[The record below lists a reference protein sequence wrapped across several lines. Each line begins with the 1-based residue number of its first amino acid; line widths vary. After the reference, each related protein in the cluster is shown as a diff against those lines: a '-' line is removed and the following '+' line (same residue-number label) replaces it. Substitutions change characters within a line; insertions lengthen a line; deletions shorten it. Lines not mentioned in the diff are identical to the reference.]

1 MIAARI
7 PWRSPW
13 ARLIPLMLL
22 VMVLAADRFLAP
34 SYHWKELLFFGIPA
48 LVALLVL
55 GLGLK
60 QSGLLTNPSLRV
72 EVGAQMPGVFLAF
85 LAAGIHAVDPK
96 ETRDITGPVCAAA
109 CLWLLANAFGSEFEH
124 RTLGQLLVQPCSR
137 GRIYLQKLGVA
148 GILGGMAAVAYL
160 MADVGPSLWGR
171 KAALLPL
178 GAWILGL
185 ASAPLFTLITRST
198 LAGFLF
204 SLTVPVALF
213 VIPVAWL
220 DLYHARHHRE
230 LPFPSRE
237 EQWLLWSGGAIYL
250 SATALAG
257 LRVFCRLEWREGGA
271 GGGSA
276 PGLHAFTGGLD
287 RWLGRRWLRQPAT
300 AQLIRKELRLH
311 VVPWLVA
318 GILVGLW
325 GLSLLVRKWAPESE
339 LGLAA
344 ANPSTATLFAGILGA
359 FVFLVTGASAIA
371 EERALGTLE
380 WQWTQPIPMARQ
392 WKIKVGV
399 AAALA
404 LTLGLILPAV
414 LVWLGFDAKVLS
426 AAFGQPDW
434 QSIVFYALSLAALFI
449 TSLYASSV
457 SQSSIKAVALT
468 PLLLGSLP
476 AILFMMF
483 WVQDKL
489 ESALQFKY
497 TDWKYTDLSRDLELL
512 NQRPP
517 AWHLW
522 LPPLDVLDLA
532 TDIGAFLVTLA
543 WLGLLAR
550 FTSSNAQHLRTSW
563 SAVSRQWVRLSGGA
577 TVTLY
582 LVLVTLDNASNE
594 LRHWRDL
601 KQSRTDREK
610 CIEFATKAEQEGKF
624 TPEYLAPL
632 GMTNRPSPEELVGA
646 LVQEWRW
653 NAGFLRLSQ
662 ELATHFQR
670 KPVVGLPTMT
680 SWEVMNSYR
689 VLPRPKTNPPNPST
703 AKPPST
709 SAPGQ

>member
-1 MIAARI
+1 
-7 PWRSPW
+7 
-13 ARLIPLMLL
+13 
-22 VMVLAADRFLAP
+22 
-34 SYHWKELLFFGIPA
+34 
-48 LVALLVL
+48 
-55 GLGLK
+55 
-60 QSGLLTNPSLRV
+60 
-72 EVGAQMPGVFLAF
+72 
-85 LAAGIHAVDPK
+85 
-96 ETRDITGPVCAAA
+96 
-109 CLWLLANAFGSEFEH
+109 
-124 RTLGQLLVQPCSR
+124 
-137 GRIYLQKLGVA
+137 
-148 GILGGMAAVAYL
+148 
-160 MADVGPSLWGR
+160 
-171 KAALLPL
+171 
-178 GAWILGL
+178 
-185 ASAPLFTLITRST
+185 
-198 LAGFLF
+198 
-204 SLTVPVALF
+204 
-213 VIPVAWL
+213 
-220 DLYHARHHRE
+220 
-230 LPFPSRE
+230 
-237 EQWLLWSGGAIYL
+237 
-250 SATALAG
+250 
-257 LRVFCRLEWREGGA
+257 
-271 GGGSA
+271 
-276 PGLHAFTGGLD
+276 LD

-426 AAFGQPDW
+426 AAFGEPDW
-434 QSIVFYALSLAALFI
+434 QSIVFCALALAALFA

-457 SQSSIKAVALT
+457 SQSSMKAVALT
-468 PLLLGSLP
+468 PLLLGSPP
-476 AILFMMF
+476 AILCLAL
-483 WVQDKL
+483 WVLDKL
-489 ESALQFKY
+489 ESALQVNG
-497 TDWKYTDLSRDLELL
+497 TDLSRDLDLL

-522 LPPLDVLDLA
+522 LPPIDVLDLA
-532 TDIGAFLVTLA
+532 ANVGAILVVLA

-550 FTSSNAQHLRTSW
+550 FTSSNAQHLRTRW
-563 SAVSRQWVRLSGGA
+563 STVSRQWARLSGGA
-577 TVTLY
+577 TVTLF
-582 LVLVTLDNASNE
+582 LGFVTLDNASYE
-594 LRHWRDL
+594 LRHWEDL

-624 TPEYLAPL
+624 VPEYLAPL
-632 GMTNRPSPEELVGA
+632 GITNRPSPEELVDA
-646 LVQEWRW
+646 LVRDGGWR
-653 NAGFLRLSQ
+653 AGFLRLSQ

-670 KPVVGLPTMT
+670 KPVVGVPTMT
-680 SWEVMNSYR
+680 SWEVMNSYW

>member
-1 MIAARI
+1 
-7 PWRSPW
+7 
-13 ARLIPLMLL
+13 
-22 VMVLAADRFLAP
+22 
-34 SYHWKELLFFGIPA
+34 
-48 LVALLVL
+48 
-55 GLGLK
+55 
-60 QSGLLTNPSLRV
+60 
-72 EVGAQMPGVFLAF
+72 
-85 LAAGIHAVDPK
+85 
-96 ETRDITGPVCAAA
+96 
-109 CLWLLANAFGSEFEH
+109 LANAFGSEFEH

-160 MADVGPSLWGR
+160 MADIGLSLWDR

-257 LRVFCRLEWREGGA
+257 WRVFRRMEWREGGA

-276 PGLHAFTGGLD
+276 PGLHAFTGVLD

-339 LGLAA
+339 LGVAA
-344 ANPSTATLFAGILGA
+344 ANPSTATLFAGIFGA

-426 AAFGQPDW
+426 AAFGEPDW
-434 QSIVFYALSLAALFI
+434 QSIVFCALALAALFA

-457 SQSSIKAVALT
+457 SQSSMKAVALT
-468 PLLLGSLP
+468 PLLLGSPP
-476 AILFMMF
+476 AILCLAL
-483 WVQDKL
+483 WVLDKL
-489 ESALQFKY
+489 ESALQVNG
-497 TDWKYTDLSRDLELL
+497 TDLSRDLDLL

-522 LPPLDVLDLA
+522 LPPIDVLDLA
-532 TDIGAFLVTLA
+532 ANVGAILVVLA

-550 FTSSNAQHLRTSW
+550 FTSSNAQHLRTRW
-563 SAVSRQWVRLSGGA
+563 STVSRQWARLSGGA
-577 TVTLY
+577 TVTLF
-582 LVLVTLDNASNE
+582 LGFVTLDNASYE
-594 LRHWRDL
+594 LRHWEDL

-624 TPEYLAPL
+624 VPEYLAPL
-632 GMTNRPSPEELVGA
+632 GITNRPSPEELVDA
-646 LVQEWRW
+646 LVRDGGWR
-653 NAGFLRLSQ
+653 AGFLRLSQ

-670 KPVVGLPTMT
+670 KPVVGVPTMT
-680 SWEVMNSYR
+680 SWEVMNSYW